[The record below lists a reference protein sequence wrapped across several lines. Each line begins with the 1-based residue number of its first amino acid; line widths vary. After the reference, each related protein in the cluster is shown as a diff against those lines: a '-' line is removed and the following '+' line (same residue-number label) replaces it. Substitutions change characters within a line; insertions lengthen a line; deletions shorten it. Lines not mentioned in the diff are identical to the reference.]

1 VELVKRE
8 RLEGWGYISEC
19 FFQVAMAHLPHFIN
33 AFTLTVTTRSGRLN
47 EVGKK
52 MLLSQLTSRLLKAS
66 RVAGE
71 RISICL
77 LGVMGLLGISFPAS
91 SEGGEAVGCAV

>member
-1 VELVKRE
+1 
-8 RLEGWGYISEC
+8 
-19 FFQVAMAHLPHFIN
+19 MLPHSIN

-71 RISICL
+71 RISVCL
-77 LGVMGLLGISFPAS
+77 LG
-91 SEGGEAVGCAV
+91 

>member
-1 VELVKRE
+1 MLRGLGLHFRV
-8 RLEGWGYISEC
+8 
-19 FFQVAMAHLPHFIN
+19 FFSSSNGTLSHSIN

-71 RISICL
+71 RISVCL